1 MTCHMEI
8 IPKFKDR
15 AKRLKKELTAVYYAY
30 QHPGVGILPK
40 LIILFTVGYA
50 LSPIDLIPDFIP
62 VLGYLDDLII
72 LPALIAL
79 SIKLIPKHVMQEC
92 REKAEANPLELKK
105 NWVFAFLFILIWII
119 IITAIIL
126 SIVKIA

>member
-1 MTCHMEI
+1 VPVICQCY
-8 IPKFKDR
+8 
-15 AKRLKKELTAVYYAY
+15 RLWQNPISHNHVDSTLTAVYYAY
-30 QHPGVGILPK
+30 QHPGVGKLPK
-40 LIILFTVGYA
+40 FIILFTVGYA

-79 SIKLIPKHVMQEC
+79 SIKLIPNDVMQEC
-92 REKAEANPLELKK
+92 RDKAKTSPLELKK

-119 IITAIIL
+119 TSVRL
-126 SIVKIA
+126 